1 MIRMFKA
8 ELLKLRRR
16 RVAIAVAIS
25 ALAFAAIAPT
35 AVFLSATAAGEPGS
49 QRGATVESLGQA
61 GGATEAFSIGVSFAG
76 ILVLVLF
83 IANVAGEFSQ
93 GTFRTL
99 LMRQPRRVALL
110 AGKMAALL
118 VFAAG
123 VLALAEVL
131 TVGRVGRDRSDAGRL
146 DRRRGSASTGSA
158 RPPATT
164 RRPCSASRRGRRSAW
179 RSRSSCA
186 RSRSRW
192 PSGSCGRARS
202 STCSRTRGAA
212 AEPVVPGPAAGG
224 ARRRRHGRRLRD
236 PGADARRALRHR
248 GRDRRRDRVRDAA
261 TSRRERGLSSA
272 G

>member
-1 MIRMFKA
+1 MIRMFNA

-16 RVAIAVAIS
+16 RVAIAVIVGT
-25 ALAFAAIAPT
+25 LAFAAIAST
-35 AVFLSATAAGEPGS
+35 AVFLSATPAGAPGT

-83 IANVAGEFSQ
+83 IANVGGEFSA

-131 TVGRVGRDRSDAGRL
+131 TVAASAAIAPTQDVSTASWLSVDGLGEAAG
-146 DRRRGSASTGSA
+146 DYAKAVFGVAAWASLGMA
-158 RPPATT
+158 LAIFV
-164 RRPCSASRRGRRSAW
+164 
-179 RSRSSCA
+179 RSSPIA
-186 RSRSRW
+186 LAIGIVWSGPFEHLLEDAWSTSERWFPGLLLEALASGGTAAVSTSR
-192 PSGSCGRARS
+192 AL
-202 STCSRTRGAA
+202 TLVALYVLAAVTAA
-212 AEPVVPGPAAGG
+212 AIVF
-224 ARRRRHGRRLRD
+224 
-236 PGADARRALRHR
+236 
-248 GRDRRRDRVRDAA
+248 RRRDITA
-261 TSRRERGLSSA
+261 
-272 G
+272 